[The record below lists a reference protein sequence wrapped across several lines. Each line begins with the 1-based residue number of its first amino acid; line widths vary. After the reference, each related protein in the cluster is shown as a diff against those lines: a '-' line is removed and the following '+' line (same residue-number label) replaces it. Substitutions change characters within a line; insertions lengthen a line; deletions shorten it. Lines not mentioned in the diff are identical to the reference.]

1 MHAGV
6 PVTHVPGASG
16 QARSEVGV
24 KPMGFDHEIYI
35 CIFNEYQTISECDGK
50 ILNQVAML
58 NTIQ

>member
-24 KPMGFDHEIYI
+24 KPMGFDYEIYMYI
-35 CIFNEYQTISECDGK
+35 
-50 ILNQVAML
+50 
-58 NTIQ
+58 